1 MKTINYILS
10 LTGFSDVND
19 YLGTY
24 SMLIKPLFIFSITS
38 ASLVGFVETY
48 SGISFMLWV
57 FLALGTIFDLAI
69 GWYTNVYYLNTHFE
83 TRKFFR
89 GILKSFI
96 TLAFIFLTNSL
107 KIGVSDSQISLEW
120 YKTSLV
126 FITSVIHYSVV
137 FLIGLYLLLGV
148 AENCAKMEIPVA
160 KSIVKIL
167 KMRINSIEELASN
180 KEQ

>member
-10 LTGFSDVND
+10 LAGFSDIND
-19 YLGTY
+19 YFGTY
-24 SMLIKPLFIFSITS
+24 AILIKPLFLVSITS
-38 ASLVGFVETY
+38 ASLVGFIETY

-83 TRKFFR
+83 TKKFFR

-96 TLAFIFLTNSL
+96 TLSFIFLTNSL
-107 KIGVSDSQISLEW
+107 KVGVTSTEIHPEFLESAIIFISAL
-120 YKTSLV
+120 
-126 FITSVIHYSVV
+126 IHYTIV
-137 FLIGLYLLLGV
+137 FLIGLYLLLGI
-148 AENCAKMEIPVA
+148 AENCAKMGIPVA

-167 KMRINSIEELASN
+167 KMRINSVEDMGAS
-180 KEQ
+180 KEN

>member
-1 MKTINYILS
+1 MKTLNYIFS
-10 LTGFSDVND
+10 LAGFNDIND

-24 SMLIKPLFIFSITS
+24 SMLVKPLFYFSVSS
-38 ASLVGFVETY
+38 ASLVGFIETY

-96 TLAFIFLTNSL
+96 TLSFIFLTNSL
-107 KIGVSDSQISLEW
+107 KVGVTSSEIHPEFLETTIIFISAL
-120 YKTSLV
+120 
-126 FITSVIHYSVV
+126 IHYTIV
-137 FLIGLYLLLGV
+137 FLIGLYLLLGI
-148 AENCAKMEIPVA
+148 AENCAKMGIPVA

-167 KMRINSIEELASN
+167 KMKINSVEEIGGN
-180 KEQ
+180 KKN